1 MLKTI
6 FVSIVFFANL
16 GHASIQIPTEMNS
29 LDRQAA
35 LRILGLGTGYKTIGD
50 PYPLGG
56 YMGFEV
62 GVSYEL
68 LSTAQIAKLGSGT
81 GIQGDTS
88 YVNFT
93 LGKGL
98 FYDVDFYLNFAP
110 LGQAEKFSSFGGAL
124 RWGVLELQAV
134 PVHFSLQAAAN
145 SASFQNK
152 VNTTTQTFD
161 LIGGWNFQDVVMYG
175 GIGFIRSAGLFIG
188 GVSGVTDSNETMTES
203 VSETHSFGGLSVN
216 YDTYF
221 FALQVDRA
229 SQTAY
234 ALKLGVRY

>member
-1 MLKTI
+1 MMGE
-6 FVSIVFFANL
+6 A
-16 GHASIQIPTEMNS
+16 
-29 LDRQAA
+29 DRQSA

-56 YMGFEV
+56 YMGFEL

-81 GIQGDTS
+81 GVQGDTS

-98 FYDVDFYLNFAP
+98 FYDVDFYLNFSP
-110 LGQAEKFSSFGGAL
+110 LGQAEKFSSFGGAI
-124 RWGVLELQAV
+124 RWGILEMQSL

-145 SASFQNK
+145 SANFQNK
-152 VNTTTQTFD
+152 VNTTTQSLD

-175 GIGFIRSAGLFIG
+175 GVGVIRSSGLFVG
-188 GVSGVTDSNETMTES
+188 GAGGITDNGETMTES
-203 VSETHSFGGLSVN
+203 VSETHTFGGISVK
-216 YDTYF
+216 YSTYF
-221 FALQVDRA
+221 VAVQVDRA
-229 SQTAY
+229 SQAAY